1 MLFYIEKA
9 FMSKTGWNRRK
20 EACKCRII
28 AIG

>member
-20 EACKCRII
+20 EA
-28 AIG
+28 